1 MMLRQKVFTI
11 ILSIGLIIVIFEL
24 VRRRKLREE
33 YAWIWMLTG
42 AVVFVLAIWSS
53 LLFSITHFI
62 GAGLPASTI
71 FFSGVFFLVL
81 INLYFSVKL
90 STLTDRLNK
99 ITQELA
105 LLRDELQNHFTRKQ
119 E

>member
-1 MMLRQKVFTI
+1 
-11 ILSIGLIIVIFEL
+11 
-24 VRRRKLREE
+24 
-33 YAWIWMLTG
+33 MLTG
-42 AVVFVLAIWSS
+42 AVVFVLAIWHS
-53 LLFSITHFI
+53 LLLSVTRFI

-71 FFSGVFFLVL
+71 FFFGVFFLIL
-81 INLYFSVKL
+81 INLYFSVRL

-105 LLRDELQNHFTRKQ
+105 LLRDRVENHSPRKQ

>member
-24 VRRRKLREE
+24 VRRRRLREE
-33 YAWIWMLTG
+33 YSWLWMLTG
-42 AVVFVLAIWSS
+42 FVVFVLAIWPS
-53 LLFSITHFI
+53 LLVSVTRFI

-71 FFSGVFFLVL
+71 FFFGVFFLIL

-90 STLTDRLNK
+90 SSLTDRLNK

-105 LLRDELQNHFTRKQ
+105 LLRDELKNHSPPRQ